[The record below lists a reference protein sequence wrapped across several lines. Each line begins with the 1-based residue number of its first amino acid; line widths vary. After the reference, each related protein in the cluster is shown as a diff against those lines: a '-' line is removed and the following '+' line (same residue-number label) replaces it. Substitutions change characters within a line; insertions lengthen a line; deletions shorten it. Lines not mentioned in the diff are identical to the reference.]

1 MGKKKPRKP
10 GTAAPTPPIPIVHP
24 PSIWKK
30 HAWVA
35 AALFVITLL
44 AYSNSFHSRFVI
56 DNKFLILDDPRVHDA
71 TSANVDLIFHH
82 TYWWPTSELGLYR
95 PATTL
100 SFLFNYATLG
110 NADHPAGYHWI
121 NFLLHFLNVVLL
133 YFLGLR
139 MIRKFWPAVFIAAL
153 WALHP
158 VLTESVTNIA
168 GRADLLAAMAVL
180 SGLLIY
186 LRSAES
192 TGWRRYAWLAGLIS
206 VTTIGVFSKENA
218 VAILGVVVLYE
229 FTFWKERNKD
239 TEYLRGAVLGCAA
252 ISLPI
257 LVMLYQRAQVL
268 AASPLPGISFVDNP
282 LRGANFFSA
291 RLTAIAVMAKYLW
304 LLIWPAK
311 LSTDYS
317 YSQIPIASGTV
328 NEWIAWIAVLVVAA
342 AIARQFA
349 KNRACFFFGAF
360 AFVTFLP
367 IANLLFVTGTI
378 MAERLFYLPSIGLAA
393 CAVIALYAFGERV
406 KVPMLAPVAI
416 CLLALCFGVR
426 TWARNID
433 WHDEHSIA
441 EASVLSAP
449 NSFKAHFNLAVQ
461 ISNSDPTGSNISD
474 AIAEIEK
481 SMAILNSLPDSQNTA
496 TVYAEAGRE
505 YAERGDR
512 FIQHGADGR
521 QTAPPQSVLAYQRS
535 LEVLLRGVAIDRASG
550 IEYRQRLRAEGRPAD
565 VPVGIPNLYEQL
577 SNTYWRLEDF
587 PKAYDAA
594 VRARELEPAKV
605 ENYIVIGQALVAQ
618 GRRAEAAQAFTEGM
632 LVSGNQNLVAALSQ
646 LYRGGLDPAG
656 CAIKQTPQG
665 VQLDPSCAP
674 VHDNL
679 CRASAELSQL
689 YKKGQREDVG
699 AAIKSQAIQQ
709 FGCPVD
715 QLQ

>member
-1 MGKKKPRKP
+1 
-10 GTAAPTPPIPIVHP
+10 
-24 PSIWKK
+24 
-30 HAWVA
+30 
-35 AALFVITLL
+35 
-44 AYSNSFHSRFVI
+44 
-56 DNKFLILDDPRVHDA
+56 
-71 TSANVDLIFHH
+71 
-82 TYWWPTSELGLYR
+82 
-95 PATTL
+95 
-100 SFLFNYATLG
+100 
-110 NADHPAGYHWI
+110 
-121 NFLLHFLNVVLL
+121 
-133 YFLGLR
+133 
-139 MIRKFWPAVFIAAL
+139 
-153 WALHP
+153 
-158 VLTESVTNIA
+158 
-168 GRADLLAAMAVL
+168 
-180 SGLLIY
+180 
-186 LRSAES
+186 
-192 TGWRRYAWLAGLIS
+192 LIS

-229 FTFWKERNKD
+229 FTFWKERNEEK
-239 TEYLRGAVLGCAA
+239 EHLRGAVLGCGA
-252 ISLPI
+252 ISIPI

-282 LRGANFFSA
+282 LRGASFFRA

-393 CAVIALYAFGERV
+393 CAVIALCAFGERV

-665 VQLDPSCAP
+665 VLLDPSCAP